1 MLVVAASLKLQK
13 NFRLKMNWF
22 YVWKK
27 ASEHRV
33 ILTTTATT
41 ESLEFLRIFN
51 FDHFEFIVK
60 YRLRSLSF
68 VKLHGT

>member
-1 MLVVAASLKLQK
+1 
-13 NFRLKMNWF
+13 MNWF

-27 ASEHRV
+27 QANIV

-41 ESLEFLRIFN
+41 ESLKFLRIFN
-51 FDHFEFIVK
+51 CDHFEFIVK
-60 YRLRSLSF
+60 SRLRSLSF

>member
-1 MLVVAASLKLQK
+1 
-13 NFRLKMNWF
+13 MNWF

-27 ASEHRV
+27 ANEHRV

-51 FDHFEFIVK
+51 CDHFEFIVK
-60 YRLRSLSF
+60 SRLRSLSF